1 MREPRLRGGRPQRK
15 SPYPLGQFPDE
26 MLIKIGKQIIHR
38 LAVGYVD
45 ITGNDFGAIFAS
57 AASGVDYTSPQGIV
71 DVGRGSCGWSI
82 KTVKVKK
89 PFAQRSV
96 RLISGRNSPTY
107 SQNIDEFFS
116 DKQKTG
122 EAVLSIWNARVNEAM
137 NEYSDLRIAVLIRN
151 IKTREF
157 VLFEEEIQRYTPNNF
172 RWKLNKNRN
181 FQGHDAISDRH
192 CFTWQPHGAQY
203 TIIRLVPGSA
213 RRFKI
218 VHDIPIVSPSA
229 VLKDIQYR
237 DDWIQI
243 H

>member
-1 MREPRLRGGRPQRK
+1 M
-15 SPYPLGQFPDE
+15 
-26 MLIKIGKQIIHR
+26 
-38 LAVGYVD
+38 
-45 ITGNDFGAIFAS
+45 
-57 AASGVDYTSPQGIV
+57 
-71 DVGRGSCGWSI
+71 
-82 KTVKVKK
+82 
-89 PFAQRSV
+89 
-96 RLISGRNSPTY
+96 
-107 SQNIDEFFS
+107 
-116 DKQKTG
+116 
-122 EAVLSIWNARVNEAM
+122 LSIWNARVNEAM

-151 IKTREF
+151 IETREF

-172 RWKLNKNRN
+172 RWKLNKRRN

-218 VHDIPIVSPSA
+218 VHDIPIVSPAA
-229 VLKDIQYR
+229 VLKGIQYR